1 MKRTTTIFRSG
12 IAAAAFGTCVALAGC
27 ADERFLDSALPD
39 ENSVAEKTFQS
50 STPYDSLV
58 ISKIFFAA
66 HSKYFRDCYI
76 RITNNSSHDVDVS
89 NLVVL
94 ESKFKSASA
103 YFNFSDSIAL
113 NDFVTEVVYQIP
125 PTEILPSGQSLVL
138 ADEAIDHSDGGVYDA
153 YVNLER
159 ANYAWTNTGTS
170 AAVLMTKVFSY
181 SQSYW
186 QLHTRGY
193 CAYAIAQL
201 RVDTATFLANY
212 KYTGTYD
219 VLVHRPDGTD
229 TVYVMTTTN
238 AYSVPNSWIID
249 AVHVAGPSAAERI
262 LQTIP
267 LALDAGYTYAG
278 DPTGVDPTLRYEK
291 CVTRKIDSVTEK
303 FIDTDN
309 STNDFIPNDTNYL
322 EPIPQIMRRQ

>member
-1 MKRTTTIFRSG
+1 
-12 IAAAAFGTCVALAGC
+12 
-27 ADERFLDSALPD
+27 
-39 ENSVAEKTFQS
+39 
-50 STPYDSLV
+50 V

-76 RITNNSSHDVDVS
+76 RITNNSSHDMDVS

-125 PTEILPSGQSLVL
+125 ATEILSPGHSIVL
-138 ADEAIDHSDGGVYDA
+138 ADEAINHSAMDVS
-153 YVNLER
+153 YVDLR
-159 ANYAWTNTGTS
+159 GADYAWTDPGAS
-170 AAVLMTKVFSY
+170 ATPMIEVFSY
-181 SQSYW
+181 SKSYW

-193 CAYAIAQL
+193 CAYAIAKL
-201 RVDTATFLANY
+201 DVSTATFLANY

-229 TVYVMTTTN
+229 TIYVMTTTD

-291 CVTRKIDSVTEK
+291 CVTRKVDSVTGK

-309 STNDFIPNDTNYL
+309 STNDFIPNDTTYL